1 MERLGLI
8 HIERTVTVG
17 DTSQIPGARRVA
29 IECSETLRM
38 GETSTGRAALIVTE
52 LATNLLKHAGGG
64 SILFGSDD
72 LRPRALTIVAIDK
85 GRGIANV
92 AAALRDGFSTSG
104 TQGNG
109 LGAVRRGSASFS
121 IYSLPD
127 RGTTVL
133 CSVED
138 EAPRQALLDA
148 PPRIVVGG
156 LALPKP
162 PEEQNGDAWTALAGR
177 DVCTIAVV
185 DGLGHG
191 PLASTASSA
200 AVRVILERSEQTLEQ
215 LMQDLHA
222 ALRPTRGAAI
232 GIARI
237 HASQKRVDFLGVGN
251 VAGTIVSED
260 SQRKT
265 VSLPG
270 IVGHEMRK
278 LQTFSYPWEASSVL
292 VLHSDGISA
301 SWNPSN
307 FPGLMQYD
315 PVLIAATLYRDHC
328 RGNDDATVVVA
339 RATP

>member
-1 MERLGLI
+1 MIHLERI
-8 HIERTVTVG
+8 VAVA
-17 DTSQIPGARRVA
+17 DPSQVSGARRAA
-29 IECSETLRM
+29 IECAGALRLN
-38 GETSTGRAALIVTE
+38 ETSTGRAALIVTE
-52 LATNLLKHAGGG
+52 LATNLIKHGGGG

-72 LRPRALTIVAIDK
+72 LRTGALTIVAIDK
-85 GRGIANV
+85 GRGVANV
-92 AAALRDGFSTSG
+92 AAALRDGHSTSG
-104 TQGNG
+104 TPGNG

-138 EAPRQALLDA
+138 DAPRQPLLDA
-148 PPRIVVGG
+148 PPRIVAGG

-162 PEEQNGDAWTALAGR
+162 PEEQNGDAWTAVAGR

-200 AVRVILERSEQTLEQ
+200 AVRVMIERPEQTLEQ
-215 LMQDLHA
+215 LMQEIHA

-237 HASQKRVDFLGVGN
+237 HASLQRLDFIGLGN
-251 VAGTIVSED
+251 IAGTIVTED

-270 IVGHEMRK
+270 IAGHEMRK
-278 LQTFSYPWEASSVL
+278 LQVFSYPWEASSVL
-292 VLHSDGISA
+292 ILHSDGISA
-301 SWNPSN
+301 SWNPAN

-315 PVLIAATLYRDHC
+315 PVLIAATLFRDHC
-328 RGNDDATVVVA
+328 RGSDDATVVVA
-339 RATP
+339 KATA